1 MTATQAQQAELTAFL
16 GQFTGT
22 TQYYRS
28 NRFIKRFFHTDGVQ
42 ALAEKA
48 QAFWLIDAICS
59 HQSKALRHQKD
70 GHLLHEFQLWKLI
83 VNPDR
88 TARLECY
95 PDSDVEKP
103 SIRQNIPFTDFPLS
117 KIKLYVESGA
127 DPESGRYYCLLLP
140 SEH

>member
-1 MTATQAQQAELTAFL
+1 MMTATQEQQELITFL
-16 GQFTGT
+16 AQFTGT
-22 TQYYRS
+22 INYYRS

-70 GHLLHEFQLWKLI
+70 GHLLREFQLWKLT
-83 VNPDR
+83 VQPDR

-95 PDSDVEKP
+95 TDSNVEKP

-117 KIKLYVESGA
+117 EIKLYVECGE

>member
-1 MTATQAQQAELTAFL
+1 MMTATQEQQELITFL
-16 GQFTGT
+16 AQFTGT
-22 TQYYRS
+22 INYYRS
-28 NRFIKRFFHTDGVQ
+28 NRFIKQFFHTDGVQ

-59 HQSKALRHQKD
+59 HQSKALSHQKD
-70 GHLLHEFQLWKLI
+70 GHLLREFQLWKLI
-83 VNPDR
+83 VQPDR

-95 PDSDVEKP
+95 TDSDVEKT

-117 KIKLYVESGA
+117 EITLYVECGEDS
-127 DPESGRYYCLLLP
+127 ESGRYYCLLLP